1 MPLLVTGSIGID
13 TVTSPYGRA
22 ENVLGGSAV
31 YFSFAASQFTP
42 VRLVGIVGG
51 DFPAEFRQTLGTRN
65 IDLTGL
71 ETRAKSQ
78 TFRWRGHF
86 EADMAE
92 AQTLEVDLN
101 VLAERG
107 PVVPPPFA
115 NSEIVFLGNT
125 HPTQQ
130 RELLSQ
136 VSSPKLVAC
145 DTMNLWIT
153 TERDSLVETLRR
165 VHGVILND
173 GEARQFTDR
182 VNLIEAGDAI
192 LDLGPR
198 FVVIK
203 KGEHGALL
211 LTREGSA
218 AVPAYPT
225 RVVRDPTGAG
235 DSFAGG
241 MLGYLASIG
250 RMDFEALRH
259 AILRGT
265 VTASFTIEDFS
276 LRRLVRLSRDELDQR
291 IADFARMLR
300 FE

>member
-1 MPLLVTGSIGID
+1 LVTGSIGID

-22 ENVLGGSAV
+22 DNVLGGSAV
-31 YFSFAASQFTP
+31 YFAFAASQFAP
-42 VRLVGIVGG
+42 VRLVALVGG
-51 DFPAEFRQTLGTRN
+51 DFPAEFQQVLTQRN
-65 IDLTGL
+65 IDLSGL
-71 ETRAKSQ
+71 EKRPQSQ

-86 EADMAE
+86 EADMRE

-101 VLAERG
+101 VLAEPG
-107 PVVPPPFA
+107 PRVPDRFA
-115 NSEIVFLGNT
+115 DSQVVFLGNT

-130 RELLSQ
+130 RELLAQ
-136 VSSPKLVAC
+136 VRSPKLVAC

-153 TERDSLVETLRR
+153 TERESLLETLRL
-165 VHGVILND
+165 VQGVILND
-173 GEARQFTDR
+173 AEARQLTDR

-192 LDLGPR
+192 LELGPR

-211 LTREGSA
+211 IARDGVA
-218 AVPAYPT
+218 AVPAFPA
-225 RVVRDPTGAG
+225 RLVRDPTGAG

-241 MLGYLASIG
+241 MLGHLASIG
-250 RMDFEALRH
+250 RWDFEALRQS
-259 AILRGT
+259 LVRGT

-276 LRRLVRLSRDELDQR
+276 LRRLQRLTRAELD
-291 IADFARMLR
+291 ARTATFMGMLR

>member
-31 YFSFAASQFTP
+31 FFSFAASQFAP
-42 VRLVGIVGG
+42 VRLVAVVGD
-51 DFPAEFRQTLGTRN
+51 DFPPEFRETLN
-65 IDLTGL
+65 DLKIDTTGL
-71 ETRAKSQ
+71 ETRRGSR

-86 EADMAE
+86 EADMCE

-107 PVVPPPFA
+107 PDVPPDVA
-115 NSEIVFLGNT
+115 DSRIVFLGNT

-130 RELLSQ
+130 RELLGQ
-136 VSSPKLVAC
+136 LHAPQLVAC

-153 TERDSLVETLRR
+153 TERDSLIETLGL

-173 GEARQFTDR
+173 AEARQLTDR
-182 VNLIEAGDAI
+182 VNLIEAGEAI
-192 LDLGPR
+192 LDFGPR

-203 KGEHGALL
+203 KGEHGAILL
-211 LTREGSA
+211 SREGVA
-218 AVPAYPT
+218 AVPAFPAKI
-225 RVVRDPTGAG
+225 VRDPTGAG

-241 MLGYLASIG
+241 MLGYLASID
-250 RMDFEALRH
+250 RVDFEAMRQSLV
-259 AILRGT
+259 RGT
-265 VTASFTIEDFS
+265 VVASFTIEDFS
-276 LRRLVRLSRDELDQR
+276 MRRLQRLTREELDER
-291 IADFARMLR
+291 IAQFSKMLR
-300 FE
+300 FD